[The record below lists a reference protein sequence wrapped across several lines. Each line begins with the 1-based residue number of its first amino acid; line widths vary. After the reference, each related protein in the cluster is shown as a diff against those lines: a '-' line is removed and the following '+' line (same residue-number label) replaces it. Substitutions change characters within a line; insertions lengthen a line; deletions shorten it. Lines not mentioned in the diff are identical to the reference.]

1 MEGRLWCDT
10 RVQGF
15 KSGGQKGSRVVGKL
29 VQVWKAPIGRGLRA
43 LCLRG
48 SFHGVWT
55 TPPVKVA
62 EVQSGKAGASGQCA
76 LRKL

>member
-15 KSGGQKGSRVVGKL
+15 ESGGRVVIEVVGKL
-29 VQVWKAPIGRGLRA
+29 IQVWKAPPTGGSLRA

-55 TPPVKVA
+55 TPLVKVA
-62 EVQSGKAGASGQCA
+62 GV
-76 LRKL
+76 